1 MLFHQEAKHVDGL
14 GGLKTGSVFILILT
28 DEDTNDIQ
36 EIGEGMTFVVTDL
49 GQEHVHKRLHPSV
62 IPLVPNGPEERG

>member
-1 MLFHQEAKHVDGL
+1 V
-14 GGLKTGSVFILILT
+14 
-28 DEDTNDIQ
+28 
-36 EIGEGMTFVVTDL
+36 MTFVVTDL